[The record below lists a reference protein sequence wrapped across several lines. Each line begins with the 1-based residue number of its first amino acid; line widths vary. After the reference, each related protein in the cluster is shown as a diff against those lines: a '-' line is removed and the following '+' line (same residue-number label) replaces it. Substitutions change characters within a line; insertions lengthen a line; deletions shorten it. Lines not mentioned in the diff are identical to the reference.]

1 MTKQDRKEFTLF
13 CRQATNRQI
22 VNIYHDEKAARR
34 YAYAQIAREE
44 AIRRGLL

>member
-13 CRQATNRQI
+13 CRYATDRQI
-22 VNIYHDEKAARR
+22 VNIYLKEKDARR
-34 YAYAQIAREE
+34 HAYAQIAREE